1 MMDRIKLLADARELT
16 PGRMTGIGRVLSGL
30 IQALAGSHL
39 VAELGLAVFDGG
51 PDSDELN
58 NCKKIRFIRLP
69 RNFVNSEKRLSHL
82 TRQNFQLFLSPYPKL
97 PLFGSF
103 CPSINMIHDI
113 LDLLHPAYRRRLRG
127 RFDRY
132 RVKSALK
139 RADLTWYDSKS
150 SLQQTE
156 ALFGYS
162 GGRPRVRYPGI
173 CQRFSPRQGNDGDI
187 LGQYHLE
194 RGYILIMGNG
204 RPHKNLGILLELS
217 RQLKRKLVFTG
228 VPQQNMTYWRA
239 KVPHATASWIPHVAE
254 RDIAAVIRGAFC
266 LAQPSTA
273 EGYGYPPLE
282 AMACGI
288 PTVVSNIPVLTE
300 TTGNTALT
308 ADFDKPQAWLESFAA
323 LENNDFY
330 AAQVEKGL
338 KWVEPMRGPKGW
350 AKHIADILE
359 VVGSYSD
366 SN

>member
-1 MMDRIKLLADARELT
+1 
-16 PGRMTGIGRVLSGL
+16 MTGIGRVLSGL
-30 IQALAGSHL
+30 IQALADSH
-39 VAELGLAVFDGG
+39 VFAELGLAVSNGG
-51 PDSDELN
+51 PDSAELK
-58 NCKKIRFIRLP
+58 NCKKIKFIKLS
-69 RNFVNSEKRLSHL
+69 RNFVKSEKRLSDL
-82 TRQNFQLFLSPYPKL
+82 TRKNFQLFLSPYPKL

-103 CPSINMIHDI
+103 CPSIHMIHDI

-139 RADLTWYDSKS
+139 RADLTWYDSRS
-150 SLQQTE
+150 SLQQTQ

-162 GGRPRVRYPGI
+162 GGRPRVRSPGI
-173 CQRFSPRQGNDGDI
+173 CERFSPHRQGNDGEI
-187 LGQYHLE
+187 LRKYHLE

-217 RQLKRKLVFTG
+217 RQLKRKLVFNG
-228 VPQQNMTYWRA
+228 VPQQNMTYWQA
-239 KVPHATASWIPHVAE
+239 KVPQATATWIPHVAE
-254 RDIAAVIRGAFC
+254 PDLAAVVRGAFC

-288 PTVVSNIPVLTE
+288 PAVVSNIPVLIE
-300 TTGNTALT
+300 TTGNKALT

-323 LENNDFY
+323 LENSDFY
-330 AAQVEKGL
+330 AAQVERGL
-338 KWVEPMRGPKGW
+338 KWLEPMRGRKGW

-359 VVGSYSD
+359 LVG
-366 SN
+366 